1 MQIYFGP
8 VRDVPSWPWVGRD
21 VAEFL
26 RAEHTVRYF
35 NDIADVADNSLV
47 FWVKCPLQNKDFSL
61 VLEKTFE

>member
-1 MQIYFGP
+1 
-8 VRDVPSWPWVGRD
+8 VGRD

-35 NDIADVADNSLV
+35 NGIADIADNSLV